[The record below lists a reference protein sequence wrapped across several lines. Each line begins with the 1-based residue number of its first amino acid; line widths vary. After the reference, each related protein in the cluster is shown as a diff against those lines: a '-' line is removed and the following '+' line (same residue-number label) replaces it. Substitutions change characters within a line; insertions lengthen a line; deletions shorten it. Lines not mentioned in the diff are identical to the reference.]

1 MGQMSYDV
9 IPHEGGWA
17 IVITPERS
25 DAFATKIDAYD
36 AAVEFARKLR
46 FSGYSVQVR
55 VQHDRVQHEKEK
67 QAAGAR

>member
-1 MGQMSYDV
+1 MTQMSYDV
-9 IPHEGGWA
+9 IPHAGGWA

-25 DAFATKIDAYD
+25 KAFATKIEAFDS
-36 AAVEFARKLR
+36 AVELARKLR

-55 VQHDRVQHEKEK
+55 VQHEKEQ

>member
-1 MGQMSYDV
+1 MGQMWYDV
-9 IPHEGGWA
+9 IPHDGGWA

-46 FSGYSVQVR
+46 FSGYAVQV
-55 VQHDRVQHEKEK
+55 RVQHEKEK